1 MLLFW
6 VLFVDVL
13 DCAVVVFLSLVVG
26 FLVDFWELR
35 CLLVV
40 LCFVLRGLDWWL
52 RVFGELIFDVRV
64 CNMPF
69 WFSGGLF
76 GLNLW

>member
-26 FLVDFWELR
+26 LPGGFLGATLFACGSLLR
-35 CLLVV
+35 AAW
-40 LCFVLRGLDWWL
+40 FGLGL